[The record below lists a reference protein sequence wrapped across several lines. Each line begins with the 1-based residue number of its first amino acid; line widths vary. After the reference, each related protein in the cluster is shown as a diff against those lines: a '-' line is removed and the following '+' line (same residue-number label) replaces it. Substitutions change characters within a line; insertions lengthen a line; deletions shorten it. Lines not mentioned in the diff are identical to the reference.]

1 MMARSQSMT
10 VYHEYVFTS
19 FNHCRKL
26 GDVNQT
32 IYFCPRQPFSMSMS
46 FDAIISSGSTTTR
59 YGMMLQIT
67 RQQTYSIESTRYM
80 AMSRRVTSRSAG
92 LKVQFRRL

>member
-19 FNHCRKL
+19 FDHCRQL

-32 IYFCPRQPFSMSMS
+32 IYFCPRQPFSVGLMSMS
-46 FDAIISSGSTTTR
+46 FDSIISSGSTTTK

-67 RQQTYSIESTRYM
+67 RQ
-80 AMSRRVTSRSAG
+80 
-92 LKVQFRRL
+92 